1 MLRNPSLLNKV
12 SKKNKNKSKQLD
24 TRKIKK
30 AITITTKQIIRAVLF
45 GSEHT
50 TSSILLNISLQ
61 EREEAVL
68 RKIDIY
74 KNTAAIEG
82 GIIGA
87 GGILLGFAEFPI

>member
-1 MLRNPSLLNKV
+1 M
-12 SKKNKNKSKQLD
+12 
-24 TRKIKK
+24 
-30 AITITTKQIIRAVLF
+30 F

-68 RKIDIY
+68 RKIYIY